1 MRRTSEM
8 DPRCG
13 KRAKTDNDVGLI
25 SSLGECSSL
34 LLFIKLKNAID
45 CSPPLSEYS
54 RNLVLFSPSLPR
66 EREESIDK
74 RTSPWSMEEREER
87 RPEKSHQDTQREREH
102 KEQLIEAETAQ
113 V

>member
-8 DPRCG
+8 DTRCG

-45 CSPPLSEYS
+45 CSPLSEYS
-54 RNLVLFSPSLPR
+54 RNLVLFSPSVSPDR
-66 EREESIDK
+66 EGG
-74 RTSPWSMEEREER
+74 ERRRER

>member
-8 DPRCG
+8 DTRCG

-45 CSPPLSEYS
+45 SPPLSEYS
-54 RNLVLFSPSLPR
+54 RNLVLFSPSLP
-66 EREESIDK
+66 
-74 RTSPWSMEEREER
+74 TEREER
-87 RPEKSHQDTQREREH
+87 RPEKSHQDTPNDYRGTTPRKREH

-113 V
+113 HR

>member
-8 DPRCG
+8 DTRCG

-45 CSPPLSEYS
+45 SPPLSEYS
-54 RNLVLFSPSLPR
+54 RNLVLFSPSLQT
-66 EREESIDK
+66 ER
-74 RTSPWSMEEREER
+74 EEREER
-87 RPEKSHQDTQREREH
+87 RGGLKKATKTPREKEST
-102 KEQLIEAETAQ
+102 KSS
-113 V
+113 